1 VQWHVETEVAWGRII
16 GHVEH
21 VLSEQAAHF
30 DTLEDLLT
38 FIERVLT
45 NLRAEPPGEPREEP

>member
-1 VQWHVETEVAWGRII
+1 VETEVAWGRII